1 MSAARPL
8 RFGVLGCAGIARRR
22 MIPAMAAARDVE
34 LVAVASRSGARAA
47 DTAARHGA
55 RPVTGYA
62 ALLRDPSVDAVY
74 VPLPAALHAEWVAA
88 ALAAGKHVLAEKPLT
103 CDPAQTRAL
112 LAGARRRGLVLR
124 ENVMFVHHGQ
134 HAVVRK
140 LIADG
145 EIGELRSLRAQFGV
159 PALPADDIRHD
170 PELGGGA
177 LADIG
182 LYPVRAAVH
191 LLGTGLAVA
200 GAVLSRDAGH
210 RVETAGA
217 ALLRRADGVTA
228 QLTFGM
234 DHGYRSCYEVWGS
247 RGRVTVD
254 RAFTP
259 PADHRPALVVEG
271 ERGNRTFRLP
281 AEDQVAAVLS
291 DFARAVRSGETT
303 APDEAATLAQAD
315 LLHAIRATAQD
326 GRARASDAGQAADGR
341 AVDGSHQRRLS
352 RYQATVPAS
361 PAAKSVRGR

>member
-1 MSAARPL
+1 MRATPRGTAPGPRVRATPATAGRPL

-22 MIPAMAAARDVE
+22 VLPAMAAADGVE
-34 LVAVASRSGARAA
+34 LTAVASRSAARAA

-62 ALLRDPSVDAVY
+62 ALLRDPAVDAVY

-145 EIGELRSLRAQFGV
+145 EIGDVRALHAQFTI
-159 PALPADDIRHD
+159 PAPADGDIRYD
-170 PELGGGA
+170 PALGGGA

-200 GAVLSRDAGH
+200 GAVLSRGAGH
-210 RVETAGA
+210 RVGTAGA
-217 ALLRRADGVTA
+217 ALLRRADGATA

-234 DHGYRSCYEVWGS
+234 DHAYRSRYEVWGS
-247 RGRVTVD
+247 RAGSPSTGPSPR
-254 RAFTP
+254 P
-259 PADHRPALVVEG
+259 PTTAPHSSW
-271 ERGNRTFRLP
+271 RGS
-281 AEDQVAAVLS
+281 AAP
-291 DFARAVRSGETT
+291 VRSGCPPRT
-303 APDEAATLAQAD
+303 
-315 LLHAIRATAQD
+315 R
-326 GRARASDAGQAADGR
+326 
-341 AVDGSHQRRLS
+341 
-352 RYQATVPAS
+352 
-361 PAAKSVRGR
+361 

>member
-1 MSAARPL
+1 M
-8 RFGVLGCAGIARRR
+8 
-22 MIPAMAAARDVE
+22 
-34 LVAVASRSGARAA
+34 
-47 DTAARHGA
+47 
-55 RPVTGYA
+55 
-62 ALLRDPSVDAVY
+62 
-74 VPLPAALHAEWVAA
+74 
-88 ALAAGKHVLAEKPLT
+88 
-103 CDPAQTRAL
+103 
-112 LAGARRRGLVLR
+112 LR

-145 EIGELRSLRAQFGV
+145 EIGELRAFHARFGV
-159 PALPADDIRHD
+159 PALPEDDIRHD
-170 PELGGGA
+170 PALGGGA

-191 LLGTGLAVA
+191 LLGAGLAVA
-200 GAVLSRDAGH
+200 GAVLSRGAGH

-234 DHGYRSCYEVWGS
+234 DHAYGSCYEVWGS

-271 ERGNRTFRLP
+271 DGDPHAPAARRGPGVGGADRLRP
-281 AEDQVAAVLS
+281 GGAG
-291 DFARAVRSGETT
+291 GETT
-303 APDEAATLAQAD
+303 AADEAATLAQAD
-315 LLHAIRATAQD
+315 LLHAIRATA
-326 GRARASDAGQAADGR
+326 GNGPAPASGAGQAAAG
-341 AVDGSHQRRLS
+341 AADGSHQRRLS